1 MPYVLLF
8 KSYYFFSIDLND
20 CMKKFFSFLQIKNK
34 MEALHDDS
42 TIFWAFETSSAI
54 KVSEQKTISR

>member
-1 MPYVLLF
+1 M
-8 KSYYFFSIDLND
+8 ND

-34 MEALHDDS
+34 MEALHGDR
-42 TIFWAFETSSAI
+42 TIFWAFETSAAI